1 MSRDDANDE
10 RRDDDANSEKAE
22 MEYYEQL
29 LLKNQ
34 DLKAH
39 IAKLKSEL
47 DLCKYNLEESKDLV
61 RDQEEDI
68 GNLRAIIKL
77 QEKQLEHSN
86 TINRCNKE
94 IEDLV
99 VKKSEFKEKL
109 HFQML

>member
-10 RRDDDANSEKAE
+10 RRDDDPNSEKAE

-39 IAKLKSEL
+39 IANLKSEL
-47 DLCKYNLEESKDLV
+47 ELCKYNLEESKDLV

>member
-10 RRDDDANSEKAE
+10 RRDDDPNSEKAE

-39 IAKLKSEL
+39 IANLKSEL

>member
-94 IEDLV
+94 IEDLD
-99 VKKSEFKEKL
+99 VKKSEIKEKL
-109 HFQML
+109 HF

>member
-1 MSRDDANDE
+1 MNRDDVDDE

-34 DLKAH
+34 DLKAYN
-39 IAKLKSEL
+39 ANLKSEL
-47 DLCKYNLEESKDLV
+47 ELCKYNLDESKDLI

-68 GNLRAIIKL
+68 GNLRAIIRL
-77 QEKQLEHSN
+77 LEKQLEHSN

-94 IEDLV
+94 IEDLD
-99 VKKSEFKEKL
+99 VKKSEIKEKL
-109 HFQML
+109 HF

>member
-39 IAKLKSEL
+39 IANLKSEL
-47 DLCKYNLEESKDLV
+47 ELCKYNLEESKDLV